1 MSERKDAGKRMRR
14 FWQKKITWLFALL
27 FLAVEIMPSMTVHA
41 YSVSSPKEETAGMEL
56 VAQNAEAELYLDK
69 SGAMFCLVDKSTG
82 IAVETKIMNG
92 DSGNA
97 EIKANQKSDFIITYF
112 KDSKANASARQVN
125 YTMAIASEQVEYES
139 IDNGMRVI
147 YDMKENKLSMDVVP
161 RMIPADRM
169 QSLVFDHID
178 IETREWLLKQCYRL
192 FEGNYIR
199 TKDTKDVTQ
208 SFIRRVQDIFYEQG
222 LYTEDE
228 LELDNS
234 TFNLESDW
242 TNLEI
247 KVSLEYVLDG
257 KDLVVRLPMDS
268 LFISD
273 DEIIVNSITL
283 LPYML
288 SARED
293 EEGYYL
299 LPDGSGAVFRFN
311 NGKANAINYTSRV
324 YGKDVLM
331 DVTAVPSADYYATMP
346 VIGAV
351 YEDYALLAIVE
362 QGQSMAE
369 IFAKNSGKAESYSD
383 AYFTFYITEK
393 ENVATT
399 SGSSITVNKFTGDT
413 FDETI
418 AIRYKLLTD
427 PKETN
432 YSGLAHAYQDYLI
445 AQGVLKKQYMEPALY
460 LEILGS
466 TLEQKTMLGFPYKG
480 VKELTTFKEAASIL
494 EDLSSRGISNVNV
507 QLDGWLDGG
516 QRHENLSSV
525 KLEGVQGNK
534 SSFNA
539 LAKKAQELG
548 YGLYPNVYMQN
559 IYPSFDAFQKGSAKS
574 YAKKHGSR
582 YLSNDYAVITE
593 TVMAGFTLKAPLIW
607 SPYVVSPSYL
617 ATYVQKAVKG
627 ISKYDVT
634 GLTVADMGAQLAAD
648 YNEKS
653 AVSRETA
660 MSKVAEATDILQE
673 KFDIIMKSPY
683 QYAWEGVDLMS
694 DLPDRSTEYTIFDYD
709 VPFLQLVLDGCVSYS
724 TEPLNNHTEKDMSEL
739 LLKCIETRSNPK
751 FYVMEAD
758 MDELHY
764 TLYAV
769 NYLSINYGDWA
780 DRIEGLYKEYEAF
793 ASKVA
798 NSSIVM
804 HETPAEKLVKVTYD
818 NGVTV
823 YVNYNSTT
831 VKVDGK
837 ELAAKSYLLV
847 E

>member
-1 MSERKDAGKRMRR
+1 MSERKDASKRMRR

-41 YSVSSPKEETAGMEL
+41 YTVSSPKEEIAGMEL
-56 VAQNAEAELYLDK
+56 VAQSAEAELYLDK
-69 SGAMFCLVDKSTG
+69 KGGMLCLVDKSTG
-82 IAVETKIMNG
+82 VAVETKIIDG

-112 KDSKANASARQVN
+112 KDSKANATARQVN
-125 YTMAIASEQVEYES
+125 YTMAIESEQVEYAN
-139 IDNGMRVI
+139 IDNGVRI
-147 YDMKENKLSMDVVP
+147 TYDMKENKLSMDVVP
-161 RMIPADRM
+161 KMIPADRM
-169 QSLVFDHID
+169 QSLVFDHIST
-178 IETREWLLKQCYRL
+178 ETRDWLVKECYRL
-192 FEGNYIR
+192 YEGNYIR
-199 TKDTKDVTQ
+199 TKDTKDVIQ
-208 SFIRRVQDIFYEQG
+208 SFIRRVQSIFYDEG
-222 LYTEDE
+222 VYTEEE
-228 LELDNS
+228 LEYDNA

-268 LFISD
+268 LIISD
-273 DEIIVNSITL
+273 EDIIVNSITL

-288 SARED
+288 SAKED
-293 EEGYYL
+293 EEGYYV
-299 LPDGSGAVFRFN
+299 LPDGSGAVMNFN
-311 NGKANAINYTSRV
+311 NGKTNAVSYTSRV

-331 DVTAVPSADYYATMP
+331 DVNTVPSADYYATMP

-351 YEDYALLAIVE
+351 YENYALLAIVE

-369 IFAKNSGKAESYSD
+369 IFAKTSGRAESYND
-383 AYFTFYITEK
+383 AYFTFYITER

-399 SGSSITVNKFTGDT
+399 TMSSITVNKFTGDT
-413 FDETI
+413 FDDVI
-418 AIRYKLLTD
+418 VLRYRLLTD
-427 PKETN
+427 PKELN
-432 YSGLAHAYQDYLI
+432 YSGLAHSYQDYLI
-445 AQGVLKKQYMEPALY
+445 NQGVLKKQNLNSALY

-480 VKELTTFKEAASIL
+480 VKELTTFKETASIL
-494 EDLSSRGISNVNV
+494 DDLSSRGISNVNV

-516 QRHENLSSV
+516 QRHENLSGV
-525 KLEGVQGNK
+525 KLESTQGSK
-534 SSFNA
+534 SSFKE

-548 YGLYPNVYMQN
+548 YGLYPDVNLQN
-559 IYPSFDAFQKGSAKS
+559 IYPSYDMFQKGSAKS
-574 YAKKHGSR
+574 FAKKHGSR

-593 TVMAGFTLKAPLIW
+593 IAMAGFTLKVPLLW

-617 ATYVQKAVKG
+617 ATYAQKAVKG
-627 ISKYDVT
+627 ISKFDVT
-634 GLTVADMGAQLAAD
+634 GLTVSDLGCQLVAD
-648 YNEKS
+648 YNEKA

-660 MSKVAEATDILQE
+660 ATKVAEATDILQE
-673 KFDIIMKSPY
+673 KFDVIMKSPY
-683 QYAWEGVDLMS
+683 QYAWEGVNLMS
-694 DLPDRSTEYTIFDYD
+694 DMPTRSTEYTIFDYD

-724 TEPLNNHTEKDMSEL
+724 TEPLNNHTEKDTSEL

-758 MDELHY
+758 MDELYY

-769 NYLSINYGDWA
+769 NYLSITYSDWA
-780 DRIEGLYKEYEAF
+780 DRIAELYKEYEAF
-793 ASKVA
+793 AGKVA
-798 NSSIVM
+798 NSNIAM

-823 YVNYNSTT
+823 YVNYNDTSVT
-831 VKVDGK
+831 VDGK
-837 ELAAKSYLLV
+837 ELVAKSYLLV

>member
-1 MSERKDAGKRMRR
+1 MRR

-41 YSVSSPKEETAGMEL
+41 YTVSSPKEETAGMEL

-69 SGAMFCLVDKSTG
+69 KGAMLCLVDKGTG
-82 IAVETKIMNG
+82 VAVETKIVNG

-112 KDSKANASARQVN
+112 KDSKANATARQVN
-125 YTMAIASEQVEYES
+125 YTMAIQSEQMEYEK
-139 IDNGMRVI
+139 IDNGVRI
-147 YDMKENKLSMDVVP
+147 SYDMKENKLSMDVVP
-161 RMIPADRM
+161 AMISADRM
-169 QSLVFDHID
+169 QSLVFDQID
-178 IETREWLLKQCYRL
+178 SKTREWLLKECYRL

-199 TKDTKDVTQ
+199 TKDSKDVTQ
-208 SFIRRVQDIFYEQG
+208 SFIRQVQSIFYEQG

-228 LELDNS
+228 LTYDNE
-234 TFNLESDW
+234 FFGLESNW

-257 KDLVVRLPMDS
+257 NDLVVRLPMDS
-268 LFISD
+268 LVVSD
-273 DEIIVNSITL
+273 EDIIVNSITL

-288 SARED
+288 SAKED
-293 EEGYYL
+293 EEGYYV
-299 LPDGSGAVFRFN
+299 LPDGSGAVLNFN
-311 NGKANAINYTSRV
+311 NGKTNAINYTSRV

-331 DVTAVPSADYYATMP
+331 DVNTMPSADYYATMP
-346 VIGAV
+346 LIGAV

-369 IFAKNSGKAESYSD
+369 IFAKNSGKAENYND

-399 SGSSITVNKFTGDT
+399 TGSAITVNKFTGDT
-413 FDETI
+413 FTDTI
-418 AIRYKLLTD
+418 VIRYKLLTD
-427 PKETN
+427 PEEIN

-445 AQGVLKKQYMEPALY
+445 SQGVLKKQQTESALY

-525 KLEGVQGNK
+525 KLEGAQGNK
-534 SSFNA
+534 SSFSA

-548 YGLYPNVYMQN
+548 YGLYPDVYMQN
-559 IYPSFDAFQKGSAKS
+559 IYPSYDMFQKGSARS

-582 YLSNDYAVITE
+582 FLSNDYAVITE
-593 TVMAGFTLKAPLIW
+593 IPMAGFTLKAPLLW

-617 ATYVQKAVKG
+617 TTYAQKAVKG
-627 ISKYDVT
+627 LSKYDVT
-634 GLTVADMGAQLAAD
+634 GLTVADLGNQLVAD
-648 YNEKS
+648 YNEK
-653 AVSRETA
+653 AGVSRETA
-660 MSKVAEATDILQE
+660 MKRAAEVTDTLQE
-673 KFDIIMKSPY
+673 KFEVIMKSPY

-694 DLPDRSTEYTIFDYD
+694 DLPSRSTEYTIFDYD

-724 TEPLNNHTEKDMSEL
+724 TEPLNNHTEKDISEL

-758 MDELHY
+758 MDELYY

-769 NYLSINYGDWA
+769 NYLSINYADWA
-780 DRIEGLYKEYEAF
+780 DRITELYKEYEAF
-793 ASKVA
+793 AGKVA
-798 NSSIVM
+798 NSSIAM

-823 YVNYNSTT
+823 YVNYNNSS